1 MISSDRTPDTDDALR
16 RPMPTCLLG
25 RTGWNVSRLVLGGV
39 KWDTHLPEAE
49 AVRLIRRAV
58 ELGVNAV
65 DTAHGYGDGA
75 SERRLGLALEG
86 LRDRVF
92 VSTKTSDRTYDG
104 ARRQMDES
112 LRRLRMERVDLMFV
126 HALDDVEDLRRAT
139 GPRGVLRAIEEY
151 RRAGRVRFVGASS
164 HWHRESLWKLM
175 EEYPLDVVLFA
186 GGLVNQAYGYDYL
199 ERTLPLARARG
210 IGTLSMKIFAAGRV
224 KHAQDIT
231 PYLRY
236 ALHSGVDAFVIGADS
251 VAQLEQTAAIVK
263 SDPPPLTPAEQQA
276 LYPECRRITQGWDR
290 GEFNWVS
297 RYPAPPA

>member
-1 MISSDRTPDTDDALR
+1 MTSSNRTPHADDALR
-16 RPMPTCLLG
+16 RPMPTRPLG

-39 KWDTHLPEAE
+39 KWDTHLSEAE

-58 ELGVNAV
+58 ELGVNGV
-65 DTAHGYGDGA
+65 DTAHGYGGGE

-92 VSTKTSDRTYDG
+92 VSTKTGDRSYDG
-104 ARRQMDES
+104 ARREMDES

-126 HALDDVEDLRRAT
+126 HALDDAEDLRRAT

-151 RRAGRVRFVGASS
+151 RAAGRIRFVGASS

-175 EEYPLDVVLFA
+175 EEYPLDAVLFA
-186 GGLVNQAYGYDYL
+186 GGLFNQAYGYDYL

-210 IGTLSMKIFAAGRV
+210 IATLSMKIFGAGRV

-251 VAQLEQTAAIVK
+251 ITQLEQTVAIVK
-263 SDPPPLTPAEQQA
+263 SGPPPLTPDEQRA
-276 LYPECRRITQGWDR
+276 LYPECLRITRAWDR

-297 RYPAPPA
+297 HYTASGA